1 MTLLSML
8 SLQVIAEYSTGS
20 ILDKGGKTHIREILG
35 GGGGG
40 GGGVGNT
47 KMCGYTRKV
56 CLTGGGG
63 AKLFKGGQKC
73 RHMYT

>member
-40 GGGVGNT
+40 EEGWA
-47 KMCGYTRKV
+47 TRKCV
-56 CLTGGGG
+56 AIRG
-63 AKLFKGGQKC
+63 
-73 RHMYT
+73 RSV